1 MAEEQTATTTNS
13 GQQTATEQTATE
25 QTTAQT
31 SDQQTTATEA
41 TTQTTTEQPPKA
53 GAPEVY
59 EFKAAE
65 GQTFDPEFVKRYS
78 EVARELDMTQEAA
91 QTMIDKVGP
100 VLAQQQAAQI
110 AKVRAEWAEAS
121 KVDAEFGGAKF
132 NENLAIAKQSIDK
145 FATPEFKQMLDDTGL
160 GNHPE
165 WIRYC
170 YRVSKAFSPDN
181 FEGGHKEGGAAP
193 NDFNSMASRLYPG
206 QK

>member
-13 GQQTATEQTATE
+13 GEPTPTPAPEPTPTPAPEPTPA
-25 QTTAQT
+25 
-31 SDQQTTATEA
+31 
-41 TTQTTTEQPPKA
+41 PKE

-65 GQTFDPEFVKRYS
+65 GQTFDPEFVKSYS
-78 EVARELDMTQEAA
+78 EVARELNLTQEAA

-110 AKVRAEWAEAS
+110 AQVRNDWAEAS
-121 KVDAEFGGAKF
+121 KVDAEFGGTKF

-193 NDFNSMASRLYPG
+193 NDFNSMASKLYPG

>member
-13 GQQTATEQTATE
+13 GEQEAGQQPATEQ
-25 QTTAQT
+25 
-31 SDQQTTATEA
+31 A
-41 TTQTTTEQPPKA
+41 TTQASVEQTPEQASAEQQPKA

-65 GQTFDPEFVKRYS
+65 GQTFDPEFLKSYS
-78 EVARELDMTQEAA
+78 EVAKELNLTQEAA

-100 VLAQQQAAQI
+100 VLAQQQQAQI
-110 AKVRAEWAEAS
+110 AQVRNDWAEAS

>member
-13 GQQTATEQTATE
+13 GEQEAGQQTATE

-31 SDQQTTATEA
+31 SDQQTA
-41 TTQTTTEQPPKA
+41 TTETGAAEPPKA

-65 GQTFDPEFVKRYS
+65 GQTFDPEFVKSYS
-78 EVARELDMTQEAA
+78 EVARELNLTQEAA

-110 AKVRAEWAEAS
+110 AQVRNDWAEAS

-170 YRVSKAFSPDN
+170 YRVSKAFAPDN
-181 FEGGHKEGGAAP
+181 FEGGHTEGGAAP
-193 NDFNSMASRLYPG
+193 KDFNSMASKLYPG

>member
-1 MAEEQTATTTNS
+1 MAEEQTATTPNS
-13 GQQTATEQTATE
+13 GEQEAGQQPATEQ
-25 QTTAQT
+25 
-31 SDQQTTATEA
+31 A
-41 TTQTTTEQPPKA
+41 TTQASVEQTPEQASAEQPLKA

-65 GQTFDPEFVKRYS
+65 GQTFDPEFLKGYS
-78 EVARELDMTQEAA
+78 EVARELNLTQEAA

-100 VLAQQQAAQI
+100 VLAQQQQAQI
-110 AKVRAEWAEAS
+110 ARVRSEWAEAS

-132 NENLAIAKQSIDK
+132 DENLAIAKQSIDK

-170 YRVSKAFSPDN
+170 YRVSKAFAPDN

-193 NDFNSMASRLYPG
+193 KDFNSMASKLYPG

>member
-13 GQQTATEQTATE
+13 GEQEAGQQTATE

-31 SDQQTTATEA
+31 SDQQTA
-41 TTQTTTEQPPKA
+41 TTETKAAEQQPKA

-65 GQTFDPEFVKRYS
+65 GQTFDPEFVKSYS
-78 EVARELDMTQEAA
+78 EVARELNLTQEAA

-110 AKVRAEWAEAS
+110 AQVRNDWAEAS

-145 FATPEFKQMLDDTGL
+145 FATPEFKKMLDDTGL

-170 YRVSKAFSPDN
+170 YRVSKAFAPDTLETGHR
-181 FEGGHKEGGAAP
+181 EGDAAP
-193 NDFNSMASRLYPG
+193 KDFNSMASKLYPG

>member
-13 GQQTATEQTATE
+13 GEPTPTPALEPTPTPAPEPTPTPAPEPTP
-25 QTTAQT
+25 A
-31 SDQQTTATEA
+31 
-41 TTQTTTEQPPKA
+41 PKE

-65 GQTFDPEFVKRYS
+65 GQTFDPEFLKGYS
-78 EVARELDMTQEAA
+78 EVARELNLTQEAA

-100 VLAQQQAAQI
+100 VLAQQQQAQI
-110 AKVRAEWAEAS
+110 ARVRSEWAEAS
-121 KVDAEFGGAKF
+121 KVDAEFGGTKF

>member
-13 GQQTATEQTATE
+13 GEQEAGQQTATE

-65 GQTFDPEFVKRYS
+65 GQTFDPEFLKSYS

-132 NENLAIAKQSIDK
+132 NENLALAKQSIDK

-193 NDFNSMASRLYPG
+193 KDFNSMASKLYPG

>member
-1 MAEEQTATTTNS
+1 MAEEQTATTPNS
-13 GQQTATEQTATE
+13 GEQEAGQQPAIEQATTQASVEQTPE
-25 QTTAQT
+25 QT
-31 SDQQTTATEA
+31 SDQQ
-41 TTQTTTEQPPKA
+41 PPKE
-53 GAPEVY
+53 GAPEAY

-65 GQTFDPEFVKRYS
+65 GQTFDPEFVKSYS
-78 EVARELDMTQEAA
+78 EVARELNLTQEAA

-100 VLAQQQAAQI
+100 VLEQQQQAQI
-110 AKVRAEWAEAS
+110 ARVRSEWAEAS

-132 NENLAIAKQSIDK
+132 DENLAIAKQSIDK

-193 NDFNSMASRLYPG
+193 NDFNSMASKLYPG

>member
-13 GQQTATEQTATE
+13 GEQEAGRQTATEQ
-25 QTTAQT
+25 
-31 SDQQTTATEA
+31 A
-41 TTQTTTEQPPKA
+41 TTQASVEQTPEQASAEQQLKA

-65 GQTFDPEFVKRYS
+65 GQTFDPEFVKSYS
-78 EVARELDMTQEAA
+78 EVARELNLTQEAA

-110 AKVRAEWAEAS
+110 AQVRNDWAEAS
-121 KVDAEFGGAKF
+121 KVDAEFGGTKF
-132 NENLAIAKQSIDK
+132 NENLALAKQSIDK

-193 NDFNSMASRLYPG
+193 NDFNSMASKLYPG

>member
-13 GQQTATEQTATE
+13 GEQDAGQQTATE

-31 SDQQTTATEA
+31 SDQQTTTQATDQQAA
-41 TTQTTTEQPPKA
+41 TTETKA
-53 GAPEVY
+53 GAPEAY

-65 GQTFDPEFVKRYS
+65 GQTFDPEFVKSYS
-78 EVARELDMTQEAA
+78 EVARELNLTQEAA

-110 AKVRAEWAEAS
+110 AQVRNDWAEAS

-181 FEGGHKEGGAAP
+181 FEGGHKEGDAAP
-193 NDFNSMASRLYPG
+193 KDFNSMASRLYPG

>member
-1 MAEEQTATTTNS
+1 MAEEQTATTPNS
-13 GQQTATEQTATE
+13 GEQEAGQQTATEQTTTQASVE
-25 QTTAQT
+25 QTPEQA
-31 SDQQTTATEA
+31 SA
-41 TTQTTTEQPPKA
+41 EQPLKA

-65 GQTFDPEFVKRYS
+65 GQTFDPEFVKSYS
-78 EVARELDMTQEAA
+78 EVARELNLTQEAA

-110 AKVRAEWAEAS
+110 AQVRNDWAEAS
-121 KVDAEFGGAKF
+121 KVDAEFGGTKF

-193 NDFNSMASRLYPG
+193 NDFNSMASKLYPG

>member
-1 MAEEQTATTTNS
+1 MAEEQTATTPNS
-13 GQQTATEQTATE
+13 GEQEAGQQPATEQ
-25 QTTAQT
+25 
-31 SDQQTTATEA
+31 A
-41 TTQTTTEQPPKA
+41 TTQASVEQPPEQAPAEQPPKT
-53 GAPEVY
+53 GAPEAY
-59 EFKAAE
+59 EFKPAE
-65 GQTFDPEFVKRYS
+65 GQTFDPDFIKGYS
-78 EVARELDMTQEAA
+78 EVAKELDLTQEAA
-91 QTMIDKVGP
+91 QTMLDKVGP
-100 VLAQQQAAQI
+100 ILAQQQAAQI

-132 NENLAIAKQSIDK
+132 NENLALAKQSIDK

-170 YRVSKAFSPDN
+170 YRVSKAFSPDT

-193 NDFNSMASRLYPG
+193 KDFNSMASKLYPG

>member
-1 MAEEQTATTTNS
+1 MAEEQTATTPNS
-13 GQQTATEQTATE
+13 GEQEAGQQPATEQ
-25 QTTAQT
+25 
-31 SDQQTTATEA
+31 A
-41 TTQTTTEQPPKA
+41 TTQASVEQTPEQASAEQQPKA
-53 GAPEVY
+53 GAPEAY

-65 GQTFDPEFVKRYS
+65 GQTFDPEFVKGYS
-78 EVARELDMTQEAA
+78 EVARELNLTQEAA

-110 AKVRAEWAEAS
+110 AQVRNDWAEAS

-170 YRVSKAFSPDN
+170 YRVSKAFSPDH

>member
-13 GQQTATEQTATE
+13 GEPTPTPAPEPTPTPAPEPTPTPAPEPTP
-25 QTTAQT
+25 A
-31 SDQQTTATEA
+31 
-41 TTQTTTEQPPKA
+41 PKE

-65 GQTFDPEFVKRYS
+65 GQTFDPEFLKGYS
-78 EVARELDMTQEAA
+78 EVARELNLTQEAA

-100 VLAQQQAAQI
+100 VLAQQQQAQI
-110 AKVRAEWAEAS
+110 ARVRSEWAEAS
-121 KVDAEFGGAKF
+121 KVDAEFGGTKF

>member
-13 GQQTATEQTATE
+13 GEQEAGQQTATE
-25 QTTAQT
+25 QTTAPT
-31 SDQQTTATEA
+31 SDQQTTTQATDQQTA
-41 TTQTTTEQPPKA
+41 TTETKA

-65 GQTFDPEFVKRYS
+65 GQTFDPEFVKSYS
-78 EVARELDMTQEAA
+78 EVARELNLTQEAA

-110 AKVRAEWAEAS
+110 AQVRNDWAEAS

-132 NENLAIAKQSIDK
+132 DENLAIAKQSIDK
-145 FATPEFKQMLDDTGL
+145 FATPKFKQMLDDTGL

-193 NDFNSMASRLYPG
+193 KDFNSMASRLYPG

>member
-1 MAEEQTATTTNS
+1 MTEEQTATTTNS
-13 GQQTATEQTATE
+13 GEQEAGQQTATEQ
-25 QTTAQT
+25 
-31 SDQQTTATEA
+31 A
-41 TTQTTTEQPPKA
+41 TTQASVEQTPEQASAEQQPKE

-65 GQTFDPEFVKRYS
+65 GQTFDPEFLKGYS
-78 EVARELDMTQEAA
+78 EVARGLNLTQEAA

-100 VLAQQQAAQI
+100 ILAQQQAAQI
-110 AKVRAEWAEAS
+110 AQVRNDWAEAS

-170 YRVSKAFSPDN
+170 YRVSKAFAPDN

-193 NDFNSMASRLYPG
+193 KDFNSMASKLYPG

>member
-13 GQQTATEQTATE
+13 GEQEAGQQPATEQ
-25 QTTAQT
+25 
-31 SDQQTTATEA
+31 A
-41 TTQTTTEQPPKA
+41 TTQASVEQTPEQASAEQQPKA

-65 GQTFDPEFVKRYS
+65 GQTFDPEFVKSYS
-78 EVARELDMTQEAA
+78 EVARELNLTQEAA

-110 AKVRAEWAEAS
+110 AQVRNDWAEAS

-145 FATPEFKQMLDDTGL
+145 FATPEFKKMLDDTGL

-170 YRVSKAFSPDN
+170 YRVSKAFAPDTLETGHR
-181 FEGGHKEGGAAP
+181 EGDAAP
-193 NDFNSMASRLYPG
+193 KDFNSMASKLYPG

>member
-13 GQQTATEQTATE
+13 GEQEAGQQTATEQATTQASVE
-25 QTTAQT
+25 QTPEQT
-31 SDQQTTATEA
+31 SDQQ
-41 TTQTTTEQPPKA
+41 PPKE

-65 GQTFDPEFVKRYS
+65 GQTFDPEFVKSYS
-78 EVARELDMTQEAA
+78 EVARELNLTQEAA

-100 VLAQQQAAQI
+100 VLAQQQQAQI
-110 AKVRAEWAEAS
+110 AQVRNDWAEAS

>member
-1 MAEEQTATTTNS
+1 M
-13 GQQTATEQTATE
+13 
-25 QTTAQT
+25 
-31 SDQQTTATEA
+31 
-41 TTQTTTEQPPKA
+41 
-53 GAPEVY
+53 
-59 EFKAAE
+59 
-65 GQTFDPEFVKRYS
+65 
-78 EVARELDMTQEAA
+78 ARELNLTQEAA

-110 AKVRAEWAEAS
+110 AQVRAEWAEAS

-193 NDFNSMASRLYPG
+193 KDFNSMASKLYPG

>member
-13 GQQTATEQTATE
+13 GEQEAGQQTATEQ
-25 QTTAQT
+25 
-31 SDQQTTATEA
+31 A
-41 TTQTTTEQPPKA
+41 TTQASVEQTPEQAPAEQQPKA
-53 GAPEVY
+53 GAPEAY

-65 GQTFDPEFVKRYS
+65 GQTFDPEFLKGYS
-78 EVARELDMTQEAA
+78 EAARELNLTQEAA

-100 VLAQQQAAQI
+100 VLAQQQQAQI
-110 AKVRAEWAEAS
+110 AQVRNDWAEAS
-121 KVDAEFGGAKF
+121 KVDAEFGGTKL

>member
-13 GQQTATEQTATE
+13 GEQEAGQQPATEQ
-25 QTTAQT
+25 
-31 SDQQTTATEA
+31 A
-41 TTQTTTEQPPKA
+41 TTQASVEQTPEQASAEQQPKE
-53 GAPEVY
+53 GAPEAY

-65 GQTFDPEFVKRYS
+65 GQTFDPEFVKSYS
-78 EVARELDMTQEAA
+78 EVARELNLTQEAA

-110 AKVRAEWAEAS
+110 AQVRNDWAEAS

-132 NENLAIAKQSIDK
+132 SENLAIAKQSIDK
-145 FATPEFKQMLDDTGL
+145 FATPEFKKMLDDTGL

-181 FEGGHKEGGAAP
+181 FEGGHQEGGAAP
-193 NDFNSMASRLYPG
+193 KDFNSMASKLYPG

>member
-13 GQQTATEQTATE
+13 GEQEAGQQTATE

-31 SDQQTTATEA
+31 SDQQTA
-41 TTQTTTEQPPKA
+41 TTETKAAEEQPKA

-65 GQTFDPEFVKRYS
+65 GQTFDPGFIEGYS
-78 EVARELDMTQEAA
+78 GVARELNMTQEAA
-91 QTMIDKVGP
+91 QTMLDKVGP
-100 VLAQQQAAQI
+100 ILARQQTAQSDRI
-110 AKVRAEWAEAS
+110 RAEWAEAS
-121 KVDAEFGGAKF
+121 KVDAEFGGAQFK
-132 NENLAIAKQSIDK
+132 ENIALATQSINK
-145 FATPEFKQMLDDTGL
+145 FATPEFKKMLDETGL

-181 FEGGHKEGGAAP
+181 FEGGHKEGDAAP
-193 NDFNSMASRLYPG
+193 KDFNSMASKLYPG

>member
-13 GQQTATEQTATE
+13 GEQEAGQQTATEQ
-25 QTTAQT
+25 
-31 SDQQTTATEA
+31 A
-41 TTQTTTEQPPKA
+41 TTQASVEQTPEQASAEQQPKA

-65 GQTFDPEFVKRYS
+65 GQTFDPEFVKSYS
-78 EVARELDMTQEAA
+78 EVARELNLTQEAA

-110 AKVRAEWAEAS
+110 AQVRNDWAEAS

-132 NENLAIAKQSIDK
+132 SENLAIAKQSIDK
-145 FATPEFKQMLDDTGL
+145 FATPEFKKMLDDTGL

-193 NDFNSMASRLYPG
+193 KDFNSMASKLYPG

>member
-13 GQQTATEQTATE
+13 GEQEAGQQTATEQTTTQASVE
-25 QTTAQT
+25 QTPEQA
-31 SDQQTTATEA
+31 SA
-41 TTQTTTEQPPKA
+41 EQPLKA

-65 GQTFDPEFVKRYS
+65 GQTFDPGFIEGYS
-78 EVARELDMTQEAA
+78 GVARELNMTQEAA
-91 QTMIDKVGP
+91 QTMLDKVGP
-100 VLAQQQAAQI
+100 ILARHQTAQSDRI
-110 AKVRAEWAEAS
+110 RAEWAEAS
-121 KVDAEFGGAKF
+121 KVDAEFGGAQFK
-132 NENLAIAKQSIDK
+132 ENIALATQSINK
-145 FATPEFKQMLDDTGL
+145 FATPEFKKMLDDTGL

-193 NDFNSMASRLYPG
+193 NDFNSMASKLYPG

>member
-1 MAEEQTATTTNS
+1 MAEEQTATTPNS
-13 GQQTATEQTATE
+13 GEQEAGQQPATEQ
-25 QTTAQT
+25 
-31 SDQQTTATEA
+31 A
-41 TTQTTTEQPPKA
+41 TTQASVEQTPEQTPDQQPPKD

-65 GQTFDPEFVKRYS
+65 GQTFDPGFIEGYS
-78 EVARELDMTQEAA
+78 GVARELNMTQEAA
-91 QTMIDKVGP
+91 QTMLDKVGP
-100 VLAQQQAAQI
+100 ILAQHQTAQSDRI
-110 AKVRAEWAEAS
+110 RAEWAEAS
-121 KVDAEFGGAKF
+121 KVDAEFGGTKF

-181 FEGGHKEGGAAP
+181 FEGGHKEGGAVL

>member
-1 MAEEQTATTTNS
+1 MAEEQTATTPNS
-13 GQQTATEQTATE
+13 GEQEAGQQPATEQAATQASVE
-25 QTTAQT
+25 QTPEQA
-31 SDQQTTATEA
+31 SAEQQ
-41 TTQTTTEQPPKA
+41 PKA

-65 GQTFDPEFVKRYS
+65 GQTFDPEFVKSYS
-78 EVARELDMTQEAA
+78 EVARELNLTQEAA

-100 VLAQQQAAQI
+100 VLAKQQQAQI
-110 AKVRAEWAEAS
+110 AQVRNDWAEAS
-121 KVDAEFGGAKF
+121 KVDAEFGGTKF

>member
-13 GQQTATEQTATE
+13 GEPTPTPAPEPTPTPA
-25 QTTAQT
+25 
-31 SDQQTTATEA
+31 
-41 TTQTTTEQPPKA
+41 PKE
-53 GAPEVY
+53 GAPEAY

-65 GQTFDPEFVKRYS
+65 GQTFDPEFVKSYS

-91 QTMIDKVGP
+91 QTMLDKVGP

-110 AKVRAEWAEAS
+110 AKVRAEWADAS
-121 KVDAEFGGAKF
+121 KTDKEFGGAQF
-132 NENLAIAKQSIDK
+132 DENLAIAKQSIDK

-170 YRVSKAFSPDN
+170 YRVSKAFAPDTL
-181 FEGGHKEGGAAP
+181 ETGHKEGGAAP
-193 NDFNSMASRLYPG
+193 KDFNSMASRLYPG

>member
-13 GQQTATEQTATE
+13 GEQEAGQQPATEQ
-25 QTTAQT
+25 
-31 SDQQTTATEA
+31 A
-41 TTQTTTEQPPKA
+41 TTQASVEQTPEQASAEQQPKA

-65 GQTFDPEFVKRYS
+65 GQTFDPEFLKSYS
-78 EVARELDMTQEAA
+78 EVAKELNLTQEAA

-110 AKVRAEWAEAS
+110 AQVRNDWAEAS
-121 KVDAEFGGAKF
+121 KVDAEFGGTKF
-132 NENLAIAKQSIDK
+132 DENLAIAKQSIDK

-193 NDFNSMASRLYPG
+193 NDFNSMASKLYPG

>member
-1 MAEEQTATTTNS
+1 MAEEQTATTPNS
-13 GQQTATEQTATE
+13 GEQEAGQQTATEQTTTQASVE
-25 QTTAQT
+25 QTPEQA
-31 SDQQTTATEA
+31 SA
-41 TTQTTTEQPPKA
+41 EQPLKA

-65 GQTFDPEFVKRYS
+65 GQTFDPEFVKSYS
-78 EVARELDMTQEAA
+78 EVARELNLTQEAA

-110 AKVRAEWAEAS
+110 AQVRNDWAEAS
-121 KVDAEFGGAKF
+121 KVDAEFGGTKF

-181 FEGGHKEGGAAP
+181 FEGGHKEGGAAT
-193 NDFNSMASRLYPG
+193 NDFNSMASKLYPG

>member
-1 MAEEQTATTTNS
+1 MAEEQTATTPNS
-13 GQQTATEQTATE
+13 GEQEAGQQPAIEQATTQASVEQTPE
-25 QTTAQT
+25 QT
-31 SDQQTTATEA
+31 SDQQ
-41 TTQTTTEQPPKA
+41 PPKE
-53 GAPEVY
+53 GAPEAY

-65 GQTFDPEFVKRYS
+65 GQTFDPEFLKGYS
-78 EVARELDMTQEAA
+78 EVAKELNLTQEAA

-110 AKVRAEWAEAS
+110 AQVRNDWAEAS

-132 NENLAIAKQSIDK
+132 DENLAIAKQSIDK

-193 NDFNSMASRLYPG
+193 NDFNSMASKLYPG

>member
-1 MAEEQTATTTNS
+1 MTEEQTATTTNS
-13 GQQTATEQTATE
+13 GEQEAGQQTATEQ
-25 QTTAQT
+25 
-31 SDQQTTATEA
+31 A
-41 TTQTTTEQPPKA
+41 TTQASVEQTPEQASAEQQPKE

-65 GQTFDPEFVKRYS
+65 GQTFDPEFLKSYS
-78 EVARELDMTQEAA
+78 EVARELNLTQEAA

-100 VLAQQQAAQI
+100 VLAQQQQAQI

-170 YRVSKAFSPDN
+170 YRVSKAFAPDN

-193 NDFNSMASRLYPG
+193 KDFNSMASKLYPG

>member
-1 MAEEQTATTTNS
+1 MAEEQTATTPNS
-13 GQQTATEQTATE
+13 GEQEAGQQTATEQ
-25 QTTAQT
+25 
-31 SDQQTTATEA
+31 A
-41 TTQTTTEQPPKA
+41 TTQASVEHTPEQASAEQQPKA
-53 GAPEVY
+53 GAPEAY

-65 GQTFDPEFVKRYS
+65 GQTFDPEFVKSYS
-78 EVARELDMTQEAA
+78 EVARELNLTQEAA

-110 AKVRAEWAEAS
+110 AQVRNDWAEAS

>member
-13 GQQTATEQTATE
+13 GEQEVGQQTATE

-31 SDQQTTATEA
+31 SDQQTTEA

-65 GQTFDPEFVKRYS
+65 GQTFDPEFVKSYS
-78 EVARELDMTQEAA
+78 EVARELNLTQEAA

-110 AKVRAEWAEAS
+110 AQVRNDWAEAS
-121 KVDAEFGGAKF
+121 KTDKEFGGAQF
-132 NENLAIAKQSIDK
+132 DENLAIAKQSIDK

-170 YRVSKAFSPDN
+170 YRVSKAFAPDTL
-181 FEGGHKEGGAAP
+181 ETGHKEGDAAP
-193 NDFNSMASRLYPG
+193 KDFNSMASRLYPG